1 MMKTRKY
8 EWFLRACSCD
18 PVCGY
23 CGQVCATVSV
33 RETHEARHERE
44 GE

>member
-1 MMKTRKY
+1 MTDD
-8 EWFLRACSCD
+8 D
-18 PVCGY
+18 PYVCRY
-23 CGQVCATVSV
+23 CGKVLPVPSV